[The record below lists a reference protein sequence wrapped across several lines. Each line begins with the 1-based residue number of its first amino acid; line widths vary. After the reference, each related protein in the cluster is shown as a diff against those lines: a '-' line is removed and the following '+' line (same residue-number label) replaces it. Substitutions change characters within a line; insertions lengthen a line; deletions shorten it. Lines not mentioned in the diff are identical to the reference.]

1 MSKLTK
7 TDRRTGLLAPLRWV
21 FWVSR
26 RFNRVDFRGRTAVTS
41 RLASLGIAFGVMA
54 LIAVMSV
61 MNGFQMEYIE
71 AILEVSSYHIQ
82 VRGLQDDAD
91 EARFASWCSEQALVQ
106 CVLPFAETRGLLVE
120 SEWGDEQA
128 AVIRALPAD
137 ALDRDG
143 GFRREMEL
151 VSGYFD
157 LEADNAIV
165 LGSTLAR
172 SLGAEVG
179 SLITILASGGSAD
192 APLFSPD
199 RVFRVTGV
207 FRTNYAD
214 INSAYCFISLDAA
227 ERLLGMGRNS
237 RVLAVKLRDSNK
249 DGRVAA
255 QIKAA
260 FPACQTEGW
269 RDYNRAF
276 FGALRVEKNV
286 LMLMVILI
294 FIVVA
299 VNIYNAM
306 CRMIYERR
314 QDIAVLSAL
323 GGRRSH
329 VEAVFSAK
337 GLITGLTG
345 ALPGLVLGILL
356 AKHMDRV
363 FIALS
368 KLQYYA
374 QYAAAALFRPE
385 DLPYVR
391 ENIMFSVFAS
401 VPARMQ
407 AGEVCAIF
415 LFGVLSSLASSL
427 LAGRKITRLN
437 VSELLR
443 DE

>member
-1 MSKLTK
+1 MSKFARLI
-7 TDRRTGLLAPLRWV
+7 APLRWV
-21 FWVSR
+21 LWVSR

-82 VRGLQDDAD
+82 VKGLKEE
-91 EARFASWCSEQALVQ
+91 EAERFAAFCRENPLVQ
-106 CVLPFAETRGLLVE
+106 CSLPFSESRGLLVE
-120 SEWGDEQA
+120 SEWGGEQV
-128 AVIRALPAD
+128 AVIRALPPD
-137 ALDRDG
+137 VLDRDG
-143 GFRREMEL
+143 GFRKQIEL
-151 VSGYFD
+151 VSGVFD
-157 LEADNAIV
+157 IETGDTIV
-165 LGSTLAR
+165 LGSSLAR
-172 SLGAEVG
+172 NLGAEVG
-179 SLITILASGGSAD
+179 SVINILASGGSTDTA
-192 APLFSPD
+192 LFSQD
-199 RVFRVTGV
+199 RTFIVTGI

-214 INSAYCFISLDAA
+214 INSAYCFVSLDAA
-227 ERLLGMGRNS
+227 GRLLGTGEDS
-237 RVLAVKLRDSNK
+237 RITAVKLYDSNK
-249 DGRVAA
+249 DERVAA
-255 QIKAA
+255 QIRAA
-260 FPACQTEGW
+260 FPDCRTEGW

-286 LMLMVILI
+286 LMLMVVLI

-299 VNIYNAM
+299 VNIYNSM

-329 VEAVFSAK
+329 VEAVFSTK
-337 GLITGLTG
+337 GLMTGLKG
-345 ALPGLVLGILL
+345 AVPGLVLGILL

-363 FIALS
+363 FLALS
-368 KLQYYA
+368 KIQYYA
-374 QYAAAALFRPE
+374 QYLFTALFRPD
-385 DLPYVR
+385 DLLYVR
-391 ENIMFSVFAS
+391 ENFMFTVFAS

-415 LFGVLSSLASSL
+415 LFGILSSLLSSL